1 MGMKMGRPPLPTA
14 LHIRHG
20 TSPSGPEVWAGRGRR
35 PIPKD
40 EPKLP
45 AITIDDP
52 MPDHPDHLSEPA
64 QVYWYGWIGTR
75 ARSLKVLT
83 NSDLPALGLLC
94 ETWADYIA
102 ARKLV
107 EENGA
112 YSPDLEKILAPAN
125 RLDRLSKMAHSQ
137 FRDFGMTPS
146 SRRGVGGIGES
157 VSGSAGDGDGDDGDD
172 GTRAK
177 DGKKGTTKSGPKRFF
192 GSRG

>member
-14 LHIRHG
+14 LHIAQG

-45 AITIDDP
+45 AITIEDP
-52 MPDHPDHLSEPA
+52 MPDHPDHLSKPA

-94 ETWADYIA
+94 ETYADYIE
-102 ARKLV
+102 ARESVKN
-107 EENGA
+107 NGA
-112 YSPDLEKILAPAN
+112 YSADLEKILAPAN
-125 RLDRLSKMAHSQ
+125 RLDRLSKAVHSQ

-146 SRRGVGGIGES
+146 SRRGVGGAGEGL
-157 VSGSAGDGDGDDGDD
+157 GSTEDGDSGEGDNDAGSN
-172 GTRAK
+172 
-177 DGKKGTTKSGPKRFF
+177 DGKKGTTKTGPKRFF